1 MKAVTKRD
9 GRIDQFNKQKI
20 IVAIQKAF
28 KGADIEYDDKAKEVV
43 DKIAESIEKDP
54 KFDSVEKIQDAI
66 ELKLMGTKYKSVAK
80 AYITYRQER
89 NLIRNNNSG
98 LYKNFVSKL
107 MADNVVNQN
116 ANVDEHSFGGRKGE
130 ANSVMMKYDALYC
143 RMSKMARDN
152 HLNDEIY
159 IHDLDSYSNGMHNC
173 LSVPFDK
180 LLAEGFNTR
189 QTDIR
194 PAQSISTAFQL
205 VAVIFQ
211 IQSLNQF
218 GGVSATHIDW
228 TMVPYVRISFNK
240 HYCDGLKYLT
250 DCNNDEINKYKNVDK
265 RNTSV
270 EDKIYEKYPKVK
282 EYAKDMTIKET
293 YQAVEGMYHNL
304 NTLQS
309 RSGNQLPFTSINFGT
324 CTLPEGRL
332 IIKAI
337 LDISIKGVGKN
348 HKTSIFPC
356 GIFQYK
362 KEING
367 DKDSPNHDLYRLA
380 LKSTAKRLYPN
391 YLNLDWTNQKK
402 AILDD
407 RNMRKEVLAQM
418 NNQDKIK
425 LVNIIKQNPEIGK
438 RLKLYINN
446 NKLNIDMK
454 EDVCEISS
462 TMGKR
467 KLQLM

>member
-1 MKAVTKRD
+1 MKTVTKRD

-28 KGADIEYDDKAKEVV
+28 KGADIEYDDKAKEIV

-54 KFDSVEKIQDAI
+54 KLDSVEKIQDAI

-130 ANSVMMKYDALYC
+130 ANSVMMKYDALYY

-152 HLNDEIY
+152 HLNNEIY
-159 IHDLDSYSNGMHNC
+159 IHDLDSYSSGMHNC

-205 VAVIFQ
+205 IAVIFQ

-250 DCNNDEINKYKNVDK
+250 DCDNDEINKYKNVDR

-270 EDKIYEKYPKVK
+270 EDKIYEKYSKAK
-282 EYAKDMTIKET
+282 EYAKDMTIKEA
-293 YQAVEGMYHNL
+293 YQAVEGMFHNL

-309 RSGNQLPFTSINFGT
+309 RSGDQLGKVAGFT
-324 CTLPEGRL
+324 
-332 IIKAI
+332 
-337 LDISIKGVGKN
+337 V
-348 HKTSIFPC
+348 
-356 GIFQYK
+356 
-362 KEING
+362 
-367 DKDSPNHDLYRLA
+367 
-380 LKSTAKRLYPN
+380 
-391 YLNLDWTNQKK
+391 
-402 AILDD
+402 
-407 RNMRKEVLAQM
+407 M
-418 NNQDKIK
+418 
-425 LVNIIKQNPEIGK
+425 
-438 RLKLYINN
+438 
-446 NKLNIDMK
+446 
-454 EDVCEISS
+454 
-462 TMGKR
+462 
-467 KLQLM
+467 